1 MKRAAHPRSLAA
13 AGCLAL
19 LASLL
24 AGCAQ
29 PNRYDGLT
37 IVPLEEVRPRAA
49 HAPGDGGPT
58 LGVAFGG
65 GGVRGF
71 VHLGVL
77 KAFDE
82 AGIRIDVA
90 TGTSVGAL
98 AASLKASGLTYGEI
112 ARLAYT
118 TGRFELVDLVISREG
133 AINGRAYAAWIRKAT
148 GGKPLRDFP
157 IPIGVTVVDIEA
169 GIALLVVDGDP
180 GEAVQASATVPGT
193 VIPVRSNGR
202 TLVDGGVLSVVPVRF
217 ARAMGAD
224 VVVAVD
230 IFCGRIPPLKGNAV
244 DTVLNT
250 LRLQSCLLSQDEIAG
265 ADILIRP
272 DFEPDDPVSFAQRDA
287 AIAAGYT
294 ATVQALPEIRARL
307 AARIVQPAPDAGR
320 QMPALDASAGGARLR
335 TMNH

>member
-1 MKRAAHPRSLAA
+1 MASPLLRALAA
-13 AGCLAL
+13 AACAAL
-19 LASLL
+19 LAAQLG
-24 AGCAQ
+24 GCAQ
-29 PNRYDGLT
+29 PNRYDDLT
-37 IVPLEEVRPRAA
+37 IVPLAEVRPRATLRSA
-49 HAPGDGGPT
+49 NRGPF

-82 AGIRIDVA
+82 AGIPIHVA

-98 AASLKASGLTYGEI
+98 AATLRASGLGYAEI
-112 ARLAYT
+112 AELAQS
-118 TGRFELVDLVISREG
+118 TGRFELLDLVFSREG

-148 GGKPLRDFP
+148 GGKQLRDFP
-157 IPIGVTVVDIEA
+157 IPLGITVTDIEA
-169 GIALLVVDGDP
+169 GVPLLVVDGDP

-202 TLVDGGVLSVVPVRF
+202 TLVDGGVLSIVPVRF

-250 LRLQSCLLSQDEIAG
+250 LRLQSCLLGEAETAS

-272 DFEPDDPVSFAQRDA
+272 DFEPDDPVSFDQREA
-287 AIAAGYT
+287 AIAAGY
-294 ATVQALPEIRARL
+294 AAAQKAMPEIRARL
-307 AARIVQPAPDAGR
+307 AAAPAR
-320 QMPALDASAGGARLR
+320 
-335 TMNH
+335 